1 MINKYSK
8 KFLKGVYYI
17 SRNTKH
23 KGMIMIYKKGP
34 SGKRIFLEVR
44 DTNKDN
50 IPDVVVETTVEGN
63 DTKSLNKQLWRTS
76 SGKYN

>member
-1 MINKYSK
+1 
-8 KFLKGVYYI
+8 
-17 SRNTKH
+17 
-23 KGMIMIYKKGP
+23 MIMIYKKGP